1 MVKDHFAFTQK
12 ISPFL
17 FFLRMWFHFND
28 VDDIAA
34 DES

>member
-1 MVKDHFAFTQK
+1 MVKDYFAFTQK

-17 FFLRMWFHFND
+17 FFLRMWFHND